1 MKRRLLLFLVGA
13 LVLFAAVGVLK
24 KSNTTREET
33 SRSTPGLEA
42 ERRRLASFWKFYQDA
57 TTTRT
62 RGDFAAAA
70 DLYKKALALKPDH
83 EDSIY
88 YLGNCFFETGDYRQA
103 ADQYRQITRMNPRS
117 QRAFSQ
123 LGVTLSTL
131 APAAPF
137 DPAEAEASFRKSIA
151 INSEESG
158 PFLRLGLLALNS
170 GDPAAALRH
179 FRTAAGFRS
188 PEGYFQAGSILFSQS
203 RYREAAGMFKEVLRM
218 NAREKAIS
226 GRGVLSEGDILTSR
240 KMLTPVEAAGVKA
253 LLYLAWTEDRL
264 GGHAEDID
272 QAFRIHLDHRAAS
285 GATLARLPR
294 FDQLISRATHMA
306 WGDFDR
312 DGDQDLAI
320 TVPGGK
326 IELYRNNDGR
336 FIETGANLGLGK
348 GRADADVAW
357 GDYDGDG
364 WPDLFAASGDVVRSG
379 AVALYRNTGH
389 GFTDVTGD
397 VGLSGKRITL
407 RVWVGDLDLDGRPDL
422 LEAGCSEQG
431 LPSVRFYRNLGRTG
445 FREASHDAGLI
456 VTGNATD
463 CLVDDFNSDHLPD
476 VVILRWKLP
485 PLLFLAQKPGEFAN
499 PVILQKTPLDGYSCV
514 AADFN
519 RDSHPDLLLTAH
531 AAYELAAQNLIRP
544 DLAWPVH
551 TPRLLLGDGRGG
563 FRDATSEVGLNQC
576 FGVMQAAAV
585 DVDHDGWTDV
595 VFANGGYEPNRLEPS
610 VILRN
615 ENGKR
620 FRPLAYLPDIDH
632 PANAHGVTISDSN
645 GNGQTEIWLA
655 GVGVFEMAHR

>member
-1 MKRRLLLFLVGA
+1 MRRRLLPILFGA
-13 LVLFAAVGVLK
+13 LLLFAGIGVLK
-24 KSNTTREET
+24 KSTITEEAT
-33 SRSTPGLEA
+33 SRGTPGSEA
-42 ERRRLASFWKFYQDA
+42 ERRRLASFWKLYQDA
-57 TTTRT
+57 TAART

-70 DLYKKALALKPDH
+70 DRYHKALALKPGH

-103 ADQYRQITRMNPRS
+103 AEQYRWITRMNPRS

-151 INSEESG
+151 INGEESG
-158 PFLRLGLLALNS
+158 PFLRLGLLALNT
-170 GDPAAALRH
+170 GDPATALRH
-179 FRTAAGFRS
+179 FQTAAGFRS

-203 RYREAAGMFKEVLRM
+203 RYREAAGMFQEVLRM

-264 GGHAEDID
+264 GDHAVDID
-272 QAFRIHLDHRAAS
+272 QAFRIHLDHKAALGS
-285 GATLARLPR
+285 AVARLPE
-294 FDQLISRATHMA
+294 FDRLITRATHVA

-320 TVPGGK
+320 AVPGK
-326 IELYRNNDGR
+326 IELYRNDDGR
-336 FIETGANLGLGK
+336 FIETGASLGLGK
-348 GRADADVAW
+348 ACADADVAW
-357 GDYDGDG
+357 ADYDGDG
-364 WPDLFAASGDVVRSG
+364 WLDLLAASGDVVRSG

-389 GFTDVTGD
+389 GFKDVTGD
-397 VGLSGKRITL
+397 IGLSGKRITL
-407 RVWVGDLDLDGRPDL
+407 RVRVGDLDLDGRPDL
-422 LEAGCSEQG
+422 LEAGCSTQG
-431 LPSVRFYRNLGRTG
+431 LPSVRFYQNLGRMG

-485 PLLFLAQKPGEFAN
+485 PLLFLAKKPGEFAS

-531 AAYELAAQNLIRP
+531 APYELAAQNLIQP

-551 TPRLLLGDGRGG
+551 TPHLLLGDGRGG
-563 FRDATSEVGLNQC
+563 FRDATSEVGLTHC

-595 VFANGGYEPNRLEPS
+595 LFAQGGFEPNRLEPS

-645 GNGQTEIWLA
+645 GNGRPEIWLA
-655 GVGVFEMAHR
+655 GVGVFEMTHR